1 MYSARGGRIYLEVEV
16 TRARM
21 LDRLTAGEGFPV
33 SPAPYCDLGDELGL
47 SEIEALALLLELR
60 ETGEITRIGATF
72 PDDSAVG
79 FCSSFDGEDLALA
92 PVAGVELTCDEAE
105 LLMLLS
111 GDLPYGEHPYA
122 ELAAELQMR
131 GIEADEAWVLERVGA
146 WMESGV
152 VLRLGAEV

>member
-1 MYSARGGRIYLEVEV
+1 
-16 TRARM
+16 M

-33 SPAPYCDLGDELGL
+33 SSAPYCDLGDELGL
-47 SEIEALALLLELR
+47 SEVDALALVLELR
-60 ETGEITRIGATF
+60 EGGEFARIGATF

-79 FCSSFDGEDLALA
+79 FCSSFDGENLAPA

-105 LLMLLS
+105 LVMLLS
-111 GDLPYGEHPYA
+111 NDLPYGEHPYA

-131 GIEADEAWVLERVGA
+131 GIEADEAWVLERIGA

-152 VLRLGAEV
+152 IVRLGAEL